1 MTYRPAP
8 ASAVPSSSSAK
19 SSSAFKWADVRTGI
33 LALVVIAATLF
44 PFVWMALTSF
54 KPDGELYSSK
64 ANPLTIRE
72 PTFQHYIDLFSNT
85 GFGSWM
91 TNSLTVA
98 LFATLISIVA
108 ATLAGYALARLKFPG
123 ANFLG
128 WAIFVTYLIP
138 QTLLFLPLVST
149 ASQLNRGFLNGFN
162 EIFGTN
168 IKLLNSLFG
177 LIVIYPTFLIPFSTW
192 LLIGF
197 FKSIPIDLEECA
209 LIDGARRI
217 TSFLRITLPLALPGV
232 LSVAIFSF
240 TLSWNEYLYALVFI
254 SSPETK
260 TIPIGITSELIRG
273 DDFFWG
279 QLMAGALLGSV
290 PVALIY
296 SFFVDQFVSGMTAG
310 AVKG

>member
-1 MTYRPAP
+1 MTTTTMDAG
-8 ASAVPSSSSAK
+8 SAGSNRLNWNNIRIGLL
-19 SSSAFKWADVRTGI
+19 AF
-33 LALVVIAATLF
+33 IAVAITLF
-44 PFVWMALTSF
+44 PFLWMALTSF
-54 KPDGELYSSK
+54 KPNNELYSSQ
-64 ANPLTIRE
+64 ANPLSIKS
-72 PTFQHYIDLFSNT
+72 PTVQHYIDLFSNT
-85 GFGSWM
+85 DFAAWM

-108 ATLAGYALARLKFPG
+108 ATLAGYALARLDFPG

-128 WAIFVTYLIP
+128 WGIFVTYLIP

-149 ASQLNRGFLNGFN
+149 ASLINRGFLRGFN

-168 IKLLNSLFG
+168 IKLINSLFG
-177 LIVIYPTFLIPFSTW
+177 LIIIYPTFLIPFSTW

-197 FKSIPIDLEECA
+197 FRSIPFDLEECA
-209 LIDGARRI
+209 MIDGARRI

>member
-8 ASAVPSSSSAK
+8 AGAASSKGSSSSGGIN
-19 SSSAFKWADVRTGI
+19 FGNVRTGL
-33 LALVVIAATLF
+33 LALIVVAATLF
-44 PFVWMALTSF
+44 PFLWMALTSF
-54 KPDGELYSSK
+54 KPNNELYSTK
-64 ANPLTIRE
+64 ANPLSVRN
-72 PTFQHYIDLFSNT
+72 PTFQHYIDLFTNT
-85 GFGSWM
+85 DFASWM
-91 TNSLTVA
+91 TNSLIVA
-98 LFATLISIVA
+98 LCATLISIFA
-108 ATLAGYALARLKFPG
+108 ATLAGYALARLDFPG

-149 ASQLNRGFLNGFN
+149 ASQLNRGLLKGFN
-162 EIFGTN
+162 EAFGTN
-168 IKLLNSLFG
+168 IKLINSLFG

>member
-1 MTYRPAP
+1 MTTTRIDA
-8 ASAVPSSSSAK
+8 ASSRNR
-19 SSSAFKWADVRTGI
+19 FKWSDIRTGL
-33 LALVVIAATLF
+33 LAFLAVATTLF
-44 PFVWMALTSF
+44 PFLWMALTSF
-54 KPDGELYSSK
+54 KPNNELYSTK
-64 ANPLTIRE
+64 ANPLSIRS
-72 PTFQHYIDLFSNT
+72 PTVEHYIDLFSNT
-85 GFGSWM
+85 DFASWM
-91 TNSLTVA
+91 TNSLIVA
-98 LFATLISIVA
+98 LCATLISIFA

-123 ANFLG
+123 ANILG
-128 WAIFVTYLIP
+128 WGIFVTYLIP

-149 ASQLNRGFLNGFN
+149 ASSINRGFLRGFN
-162 EIFGTN
+162 ELFGTN

-197 FKSIPIDLEECA
+197 FRSIPFDLEECA
-209 LIDGARRI
+209 MIDGARRI
-217 TSFLRITLPLALPGV
+217 TSFWRITLPLALPGV

-290 PVALIY
+290 PVALVY

>member
-8 ASAVPSSSSAK
+8 AASVVQSG
-19 SSSAFKWADVRTGI
+19 SAFNWGNIRTGL
-33 LALVVIAATLF
+33 LAFVVVMITLF
-44 PFVWMALTSF
+44 PFLWMALTSF

-72 PTFQHYIDLFSNT
+72 PTFQHYINLFTETNFST
-85 GFGSWM
+85 WM
-91 TNSLTVA
+91 TNSLTIA
-98 LFATLISIVA
+98 LFATLISVCA
-108 ATLAGYALARLKFPG
+108 ATLAGYALARLNFPG
-123 ANFLG
+123 ANVLG

-138 QTLLFLPLVST
+138 QTLLFLPLIST
-149 ASQLNRGFLNGFN
+149 ASRINRGFLKAFN
-162 EIFGTN
+162 EMFGTS
-168 IKLLNSLFG
+168 IKLVDSLFG
-177 LIVIYPTFLIPFSTW
+177 LIIIYPTFLIPFSTW

-197 FKSIPIDLEECA
+197 FRSIPIDLEECA

-217 TSFLRITLPLALPGV
+217 TSFFRITLPLALPGI

-240 TLSWNEYLYALVFI
+240 TLAWNEYLYALVFLT
-254 SSPETK
+254 SAGTK
-260 TIPIGITSELIRG
+260 TIPLGITSELIRG

>member
-1 MTYRPAP
+1 MNHRT
-8 ASAVPSSSSAK
+8 
-19 SSSAFKWADVRTGI
+19 FKWKNIQTGL
-33 LALVVIAATLF
+33 LAFIVVSITLF
-44 PFVWMALTSF
+44 PFLWMGITSF
-54 KPDGELYSSK
+54 KPQNELYSQN
-64 ANPLTIRE
+64 NPLVIRE
-72 PTFQHYIDLFSNT
+72 PVLTHYFDLFQGT
-85 GFGSWM
+85 QFADWM
-91 TNSLTVA
+91 VNSFTVA
-98 LFATLISIVA
+98 LFATFISIVA

-123 ANFLG
+123 ADFLG

-138 QTLLFLPLVST
+138 PTLLFLPLVST
-149 ASQLNRGFLNGFN
+149 ASQINRGFLKTFN
-162 EIFGTN
+162 VMMGTE
-168 IKLLNSLFG
+168 IKLINSLLG
-177 LIVIYPTFLIPFSTW
+177 LIIIYPTFLIPFGTW

-197 FKSIPIDLEECA
+197 FRSIPVDLEECA

-217 TSFLRITLPLALPGV
+217 TSFWRITLPLALPGV

-240 TLSWNEYLYALVFI
+240 TLSWNEFLYALVFI
-254 SSPETK
+254 SSPGTK

-296 SFFVDQFVSGMTAG
+296 SFFVDQFVEGMTAG